1 MIQKQAIN
9 VEITYGDGPD
19 ILVCGDNFSI
29 LLMEDPQNLNQTTH
43 GIVRNWQLDLS
54 ADEAIA
60 LVNDLLMK
68 ANTIK
73 QMEEELFSMGE
84 EYQ

>member
-9 VEITYGDGPD
+9 VEITYGDGSD

-29 LLMEDPQNLNQTTH
+29 LLMEDPQNLNRSTH

-60 LVNDLLMK
+60 LANNLLMK
-68 ANTIK
+68 ASTIK